1 MSNRFTLL
9 SPPRIFPA
17 YGVSLVLSWM
27 SFSSGRF
34 TRDLCMDTNPSLI
47 LSWMPF
53 SSGRFA
59 RGLCMDTSLKRLRI
73 FFSQVPFF
81 VWGLVFKNN
90 YKSIF
95 LQQVGWER
103 CLVVF
108 NGTLKS
114 GDLPRLKRR
123 LGVCAGIGFE
133 PRHGRL
139 HDQASRRFL
148 PPFFF
153 EFFCFSFL
161 LLRWAMFDIS
171 LLRPL
176 PGSDEVSGYVV

>member
-1 MSNRFTLL
+1 M
-9 SPPRIFPA
+9 I
-17 YGVSLVLSWM
+17 
-27 SFSSGRF
+27 
-34 TRDLCMDTNPSLI
+34 
-47 LSWMPF
+47 
-53 SSGRFA
+53 
-59 RGLCMDTSLKRLRI
+59 
-73 FFSQVPFF
+73 F
-81 VWGLVFKNN
+81 VWTQIPASSYLGCPFPPDVSHVVFV
-90 YKSIF
+90 SIF

-108 NGTLKS
+108 KGTLKS

-161 LLRWAMFDIS
+161 LLRWAIFDIS

-176 PGSDEVSGYVV
+176 PGSDAVMGALCNILRCHKG